1 MTAPLLEARRVSR
14 TFRASDGALEILHGV
29 DLVVHRGE
37 FVAITG
43 PSGSGKS
50 TLLYLL
56 GAMDRPDSG
65 DVFID
70 GRSTSPLGESE
81 LADLR
86 QRTIGFVFQFHF
98 LLQDLSAIENVMTP
112 LLLAGHAF
120 RDARSRAAAMLE
132 EVGLGHRLQHL
143 PSRLSGGEQQR
154 VAIARALVHRPALL
168 LGDEPT
174 GNLDS
179 RTGEQIHALLRQ
191 ANREH
196 GQTIVLV
203 THNPTLAKLADRVIT
218 LEDGRVHVA

>member
-1 MTAPLLEARRVSR
+1 MTDAVLQARGVTR
-14 TFRASDGALEILHGV
+14 TFRSSDGSLEVLHAV
-29 DLVVHRGE
+29 DLEVQRGE

-56 GAMDRPDSG
+56 GAMDRPDGG
-65 DVFID
+65 DLLIE
-70 GRSTSPLGESE
+70 GQSTLALGEAE
-81 LADLR
+81 LASLR
-86 QRTIGFVFQFHF
+86 QRHIGFVFQFHF
-98 LLQDLSAIENVMTP
+98 LLQDLTALENVMTP
-112 LLLAGHAF
+112 LLLGGMAF
-120 RDARSRAAAMLE
+120 REARERATGMLE
-132 EVGLGHRLQHL
+132 QVGLGHRSTHL

-174 GNLDS
+174 GNLDT

-203 THNPTLAKLADRVIT
+203 THNPALAALADRVISI
-218 LEDGRVHVA
+218 EDGRIRVP

>member
-1 MTAPLLEARRVSR
+1 MTTPLLQARRVTR
-14 TFRASDGALEILHGV
+14 AFRASDGALEVLHAV
-29 DLVVHRGE
+29 DLEVRRGE

-56 GAMDRPDSG
+56 GAMDRPDEG
-65 DVFID
+65 EILI
-70 GRSTSPLGESE
+70 GGQSTSSLGESD
-81 LADLR
+81 LASLR
-86 QRTIGFVFQFHF
+86 QRHIGFVFQFHF
-98 LLQDLSAIENVMTP
+98 LLQDLTAVENVMTP
-112 LLLAGHAF
+112 LLLGGMSF
-120 RDARSRAAAMLE
+120 RKASEQATGMLE
-132 EVGLGHRLQHL
+132 QVGLGHRLTHL

-174 GNLDS
+174 GNLDT

-203 THNPTLAKLADRVIT
+203 THNPALAALADRVISI
-218 LEDGRVHVA
+218 EDGRVHGV